1 MRHEQVVR
9 FVVRVYGVRC
19 SFRHL
24 ARRNDGD
31 GLHDAYMLRGR
42 ARNYGEF
49 VMTGVIAFLLT
60 VPLLAVVLAVFCL
73 TISKE
78 IEK

>member
-24 ARRNDGD
+24 ARRNDGN
-31 GLHDAYMLRGR
+31 GLNDSYMLRGR
-42 ARNYGEF
+42 DQYGEF

-60 VPLLAVVLAVFCL
+60 VPLLAVVVAAFCL
-73 TISKE
+73 SVSQGMK
-78 IEK
+78 

>member
-24 ARRNDGD
+24 ARRNDGN
-31 GLHDAYMLRGR
+31 GLNDVYVLRGR
-42 ARNYGEF
+42 ARNYGELA
-49 VMTGVIAFLLT
+49 MTGLIAFLLT
-60 VPLLAVVLAVFCL
+60 VPLLAVVLVAFCL
-73 TISKE
+73 SVSQGMK
-78 IEK
+78 